1 MRKTFLIVLLLVI
14 LIGAGFAS
22 ARFRKAQLS
31 FKPHTIVYKL
41 TIYDEADKLIRTD
54 VVVRQVFADGRWQ
67 HTQVEQNGTV
77 HHTKGQLTGPAT
89 AKTANAD
96 SAEHLNLKYVEE
108 SGRDSRAWVSPDFQ
122 DFLMFTAL
130 RADGSRVSVLEAV
143 NITTP

>member
-22 ARFRKAQLS
+22 ARFRKAPPS

-41 TIYDEADKLIRTD
+41 TIYDEADNLIRTD
-54 VVVRQVFADGRWQ
+54 IVVRQVFADGRWQ
-67 HTQVEQNGTV
+67 HTQIEQNGTV

-89 AKTANAD
+89 AQTANAN
-96 SAEHLNLKYVEE
+96 SPEHLNYKYIEE
-108 SGRDSRAWVSPDFQ
+108 PGHDSRAWASPDLQ

-130 RADGSRVSVLEAV
+130 RANGSRVSVLEAV